1 MYYSRVLDFVIIQ
14 NDNTHVFDISNEI
27 IIDIQS
33 VKSGARDN
41 VAILDSKVIEAIVSK
56 ISVNDVAK
64 RTVAVDVT
72 VADVYDETL
81 MYSAGKNERNHTTD
95 CGINVETMRLHHIGK
110 YFDDVYLLLF
120 RQTRVLRHPIKML
133 SILEML
139 FHAYLELILKKQI
152 FGTKFILLLRSSIFP
167 WPQLLFD

>member
-14 NDNTHVFDISNEI
+14 NDNTHVFDISSEI

-72 VADVYDETL
+72 VADAYDETL
-81 MYSAGKNERNHTTD
+81 MYSDEKNKRNYTTD
-95 CGINVETMRLHHIGK
+95 CGINVETMHLHHLDK

-139 FHAYLELILKKQI
+139 FHAYLELVLKKQI

-167 WPQLLFD
+167 WP